1 MLLKG
6 GLYMKKLSINKLA
19 TTVKTKREQKEM
31 TQDQLSELTGINRVM
46 IGRIEH
52 QDFIPSINQLESLSN
67 ILNFD
72 ITDMFDEQQSTNSF
86 IALRSEALNENE
98 KEGVD
103 KLFSMML
110 ALRKQLLLRSK

>member
-1 MLLKG
+1 
-6 GLYMKKLSINKLA
+6 MKKLSTNKLA
-19 TTVKTKREQKEM
+19 STVKAKREQKGM

-52 QDFIPSINQLESLSN
+52 QDFIPSIVQLESLSSN
-67 ILNFD
+67 LNFD
-72 ITDMFDEQQSTNSF
+72 ITDMFDEQQSKNSF
-86 IALRSEALNENE
+86 IALRSETLSESE

-110 ALRKQLLLRSK
+110 ALRKQLLLRSKYDASIN